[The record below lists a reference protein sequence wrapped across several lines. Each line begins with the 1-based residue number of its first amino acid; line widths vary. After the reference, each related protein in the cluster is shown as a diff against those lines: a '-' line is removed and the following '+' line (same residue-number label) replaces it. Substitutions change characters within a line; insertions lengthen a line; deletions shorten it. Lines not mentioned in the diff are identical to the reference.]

1 MPPPYP
7 LRHVTAR
14 VTAGTGESHAGD
26 SCCSAGPPRPPSPRG
41 LSLSRWSLLRP
52 PAGWAWVGGSSPGP
66 WECGG
71 LRGAVPVQG
80 PGAQGT
86 RGSARDSGPRAG
98 MCGRT
103 PCPRQPINSR
113 WRGPRGSQQVALPDR
128 SLLLRVSSS
137 ALAVSLRY
145 GCGEL
150 HRTPHS
156 KVTEAPG
163 SPHIT
168 PRSCPRVE

>member
-1 MPPPYP
+1 M
-7 LRHVTAR
+7 RATAAAVR
-14 VTAGTGESHAGD
+14 V
-26 SCCSAGPPRPPSPRG
+26 RRG
-41 LSLSRWSLLRP
+41 LPPLPASPFPGGPSSARP
-52 PAGWAWVGGSSPGP
+52 RDGRGWVGPAPARGR
-66 WECGG
+66 ECGG

-168 PRSCPRVE
+168 PRSCPRVG